1 MDVVD
6 YMKSRED
13 HMRLFNLL
21 SDKVKAVDSKA
32 DVRVNTISGAVRVV
46 SVKSD
51 KGLAL
56 VDLTEIKKRIEAG
69 EDEGELLDQ
78 AVEQLMKGEDRD
90 NNYVNILDKSWVEQN
105 AIFVFSTDGAEA
117 ARTVSRRVTD
127 KVYLI
132 VAVQITVN
140 GESKVLKLDEEY
152 KDLTFVNG
160 VTEELLLEWA
170 EKNTKKFVYKVM
182 YFDKGMSCVSP
193 GVSVFVDDTL
203 DVLFADVPEH
213 GLYVFPYNKDQVMIL
228 NNKEVSAE
236 EAKDLYAGS
245 LRDLEKLGVLKAEDR
260 LLDSILV
267 YKDGKFSDL

>member
-32 DVRVNTISGAVRVV
+32 DVKVNTISGDVRVV

-69 EDEGELLDQ
+69 EDESELLDQ

-105 AIFVFSTDGAEA
+105 VIFVFSTNGAEA

-182 YFDKGMSCVSP
+182 SFDKGMSCVSP
-193 GVSVFVDDTL
+193 GISVFVDDTL

>member
-1 MDVVD
+1 M
-6 YMKSRED
+6 
-13 HMRLFNLL
+13 FNLL
-21 SDKVKAVDSKA
+21 SDKVKAVDCKA
-32 DVRVNTISGAVRVV
+32 DVRVNTISGDVRVV

-105 AIFVFSTDGAEA
+105 VIFVFST
-117 ARTVSRRVTD
+117 TVSRRVTD

-182 YFDKGMSCVSP
+182 SFDKGMSCVSP

-203 DVLFADVPEH
+203 DVLFADVPEL
-213 GLYVFPYNKDQVMIL
+213 GLYVFPYNMDQVMIL

>member
-21 SDKVKAVDSKA
+21 SDKVTAVDSKA
-32 DVRVNTISGAVRVV
+32 DVKVNTISGAVRVV

-105 AIFVFSTDGAEA
+105 VIFVFSTDGAEA

-182 YFDKGMSCVSP
+182 SFDKGMSCVSP

-203 DVLFADVPEH
+203 DVIFADVPEH

-236 EAKDLYAGS
+236 EAMDLYAGS

>member
-105 AIFVFSTDGAEA
+105 VIFVFSTNGAEA

-182 YFDKGMSCVSP
+182 SFDKGMSCVSP

-236 EAKDLYAGS
+236 EAKDLYEGS
-245 LRDLEKLGVLKAEDR
+245 LRDLEKLGALKAEDR

>member
-1 MDVVD
+1 
-6 YMKSRED
+6 
-13 HMRLFNLL
+13 MRLFNLL

-32 DVRVNTISGAVRVV
+32 DVRVNTISGDVRVV

-105 AIFVFSTDGAEA
+105 VIFVFSTNGAEA

-182 YFDKGMSCVSP
+182 SFDKGMSCVSP

>member
-32 DVRVNTISGAVRVV
+32 DVRVNTISGDVRVV

-90 NNYVNILDKSWVEQN
+90 NNYVNILDKSWIEQN
-105 AIFVFSTDGAEA
+105 VIFVLSTDGAEA

-182 YFDKGMSCVSP
+182 SFDKGMSCVSP

>member
-90 NNYVNILDKSWVEQN
+90 NNYVNILDKSWIEQN
-105 AIFVFSTDGAEA
+105 VIFVFSTNGAEA

-170 EKNTKKFVYKVM
+170 EKNTKEFVYKVM
-182 YFDKGMSCVSP
+182 SFDKGMSCVSP
-193 GVSVFVDDTL
+193 GVSIFVDDTL

>member
-90 NNYVNILDKSWVEQN
+90 NNYVNILDKSWIEQN
-105 AIFVFSTDGAEA
+105 VIFVFSTNGAEA
-117 ARTVSRRVTD
+117 ARTVSRRVAD

-182 YFDKGMSCVSP
+182 SFDKGMSCVSP

-236 EAKDLYAGS
+236 EAKDLYVGS

>member
-90 NNYVNILDKSWVEQN
+90 NNYVNILDKSWIEQN
-105 AIFVFSTDGAEA
+105 VIFVLSTNGAEA

-182 YFDKGMSCVSP
+182 SFDKGMSCVSP

-245 LRDLEKLGVLKAEDR
+245 LRDLEKLGVLKTEDR

>member
-69 EDEGELLDQ
+69 EAEGELLDQ

-105 AIFVFSTDGAEA
+105 VIFVFSTDGAEA

-182 YFDKGMSCVSP
+182 SFDKGMSCVSP
-193 GVSVFVDDTL
+193 GVSVFVDDIL

-245 LRDLEKLGVLKAEDR
+245 LRDIEKLGVLKAEDR

>member
-90 NNYVNILDKSWVEQN
+90 NNYVNILDKSWIEQN
-105 AIFVFSTDGAEA
+105 VIFVFSTNGAEA

-170 EKNTKKFVYKVM
+170 EKNTKEFVYKVM
-182 YFDKGMSCVSP
+182 SFDKGMSCVSP

>member
-46 SVKSD
+46 AVKSD

-90 NNYVNILDKSWVEQN
+90 NNYVNILDKSWIEQN
-105 AIFVFSTDGAEA
+105 VIFVFSTNGAEA

-182 YFDKGMSCVSP
+182 SFDKGMSCVSP

-203 DVLFADVPEH
+203 DVLFADIPEH

>member
-69 EDEGELLDQ
+69 EDESELLDQ

-105 AIFVFSTDGAEA
+105 VIFVFSTNGAEA

-182 YFDKGMSCVSP
+182 SFDKGMSCVSP

-213 GLYVFPYNKDQVMIL
+213 GLYIFPYNKDQVMIL

>member
-105 AIFVFSTDGAEA
+105 VIFVFSTNGAEA

-182 YFDKGMSCVSP
+182 SFDKGMSCVSP

-245 LRDLEKLGVLKAEDR
+245 LIDLEKLGVLKAEDR
-260 LLDSILV
+260 LLNSILV